1 MDILTLKNELLI
13 QVEKCLENVKD
24 PEIPSVSVV
33 DLGMIEEIK
42 ILESN
47 KVHIKALPTFLGCP
61 ALEIIRKNIT
71 DTVLQMNEFH
81 NS

>member
-1 MDILTLKNELLI
+1 MTLKNELLI

>member
-1 MDILTLKNELLI
+1 MLTLKNELLI